1 MNLLAVDTS
10 GPVAGV
16 AVLKDGEVA
25 YEGAAVNRLT
35 HSVNLM
41 PMIEE
46 ALGRA
51 GLDVSEIGLYA
62 AVTGPGSFTGVRI
75 GVSAVKGMAHGAGK
89 PCVGV
94 DALEALAAGACLTDA
109 LICPI
114 QDARAGQVYGAAFLA
129 GMPPVRMLPNMAEAL
144 PVYLDRAL
152 AVAGER
158 RLCFLGDGVNT
169 YRDAI
174 VERLGERAVIA
185 PAHMRYLRPA
195 SVGELAWLNR
205 ERSVDYLALM
215 PVYLRAPQRSA
226 NAPAGWEA
234 GHERRL
240 PPHDAGRRASG
251 ARHRGEDLRHPMVLS
266 ELRGRDDHQQVRP
279 LSRGRGGRARDRL
292 RWRVADF

>member
-1 MNLLAVDTS
+1 MNILALDTS
-10 GPVAGV
+10 GPVCGV
-16 AVLKDGEVA
+16 AIANETTVL
-25 YEGAAVNRLT
+25 YEGAAVNRFT
-35 HSVNLM
+35 HSASLM
-41 PMIEE
+41 RMVDE
-46 ALGRA
+46 AFEHT
-51 GLDVSEIGLYA
+51 GLAIADIALFA
-62 AVTGPGSFTGVRI
+62 AVVGPGSFTGVRI

-158 RLCFLGDGVNT
+158 RLCFLGDGVST

-215 PVYLRAPQRSA
+215 PVYLRAPQAERERA
-226 NAPAGWEA
+226 
-234 GHERRL
+234 RRL
-240 PPHDAGRRASG
+240 
-251 ARHRGEDLRHPMVLS
+251 
-266 ELRGRDDHQQVRP
+266 
-279 LSRGRGGRARDRL
+279 GGRA
-292 RWRVADF
+292 